1 MLDICIVNYKK
12 HILVAPLNW
21 GLGHA
26 TRCIPIIRTLLS
38 QEYKVTIASDGQA
51 LKLLIKEFP
60 DLATVTLPS
69 YNIEYSEKGSHFKR
83 KLIADLPSIRR
94 TIKEEHRDLEELIYK
109 LNIDGVISDNR
120 LGLYT
125 KKVPCV
131 IISHQLQV
139 LSGKTTWFS
148 SAAHRMYLQRFNE
161 CWVPDVADDINLSGI
176 LGHPQKKLSIPTKY
190 IGPLSR
196 MQSRKEEI
204 IYDYIA
210 VLSGPE
216 PQRSMLEDIIITLFK
231 KSSSKLLIVQGK
243 VSSEQE
249 FKSIGHHIKVV
260 NYLTSIALEKAINQ
274 SSYVIVRSGYTT
286 IMDLAV
292 MRKKVFFIPTPGQT
306 EQEYLAEVLKTKKI
320 APYCT
325 QDSFKSKELPRLK
338 VYPGFEQGLPAYD
351 LTQFFGLFNGKRELR
366 AHPKFTFNIHSF
378 FMRFNDVLDNRQA

>member
-26 TRCIPIIRTLLS
+26 TRCIPIIHTLLS
-38 QEYKVTIASDGQA
+38 QQYKVTIASDGQA
-51 LKLLIKEFP
+51 LKLLTKEFP
-60 DLATVTLPS
+60 ELATVTLPS

-109 LNIDGVISDNR
+109 LGIDGVISDNR

-161 CWVPDVADDINLSGI
+161 CWVPDVAGDINLSGV

-196 MQSRKEEI
+196 MKSSEEEI

-216 PQRSMLEDIIITLFK
+216 PQRTMLEGIIITLFK
-231 KSSSKLLIVQGK
+231 KASVKLLIVQGK
-243 VSSEQE
+243 VSTEEQVD
-249 FKSIGHHIKVV
+249 KIGANIKVV
-260 NYLTSIALEKAINQ
+260 NFLTTAALEKAINQ
-274 SSYVIVRSGYTT
+274 SRYVIARSGYTT

-292 MRKKVFFIPTPGQT
+292 MKKKVFFIPTPGQT
-306 EQEYLAEVLKTKKI
+306 EQEYLAELLKSKKI

-338 VYPGFEQGLPAYD
+338 VYPGFEQGIPSYN
-351 LTQFFGLFNGKRELR
+351 LTQFFGLFNGEGELR
-366 AHPKFTFNIHSF
+366 THSKFAFNIHSF
-378 FMRFNDVLDNRQA
+378 FMRFNDVLYNRES